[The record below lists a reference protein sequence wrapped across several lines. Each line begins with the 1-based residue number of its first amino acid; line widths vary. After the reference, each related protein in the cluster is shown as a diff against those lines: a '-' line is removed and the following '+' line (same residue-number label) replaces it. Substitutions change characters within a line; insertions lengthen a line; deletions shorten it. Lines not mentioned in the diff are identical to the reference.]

1 MTLSETPPFYCT
13 FTKSFGAI
21 LHQLQCSLALT
32 TYQAGKLVFFSAAE
46 DGSVQQLPRDFK
58 RAMGLAV
65 QHNRMAIATQ
75 DELVVL
81 ANAPGLAATYPN
93 KPNYYDQ
100 FYVPRATYYTG
111 AIDLHDI
118 GWDKDGKL
126 WGVNT
131 LFSSLV
137 QLNDCYSFEPK
148 WTPPF
153 IQQQASE
160 DCCHLNGMAM
170 VDCSPRFVT
179 MFGKTNTP
187 KGWRQGIQSGGLVM
201 DITNNQVIAE
211 GLAMPHS
218 PRWINNELY
227 CLLSAKGE
235 LVKINIQTG
244 QYDVITRHNGF
255 VRGLATYGDY
265 LFIGL
270 SKSRQSAS
278 EQRNLPV
285 AANAMECGIDI
296 VHLPT
301 ASIAGAVRYSTS
313 VEEIYDVQV
322 MPFAKRPG
330 ILNHTNPLHHK
341 ALHTPT
347 DCYWADE

>member
-1 MTLSETPPFYCT
+1 MSSTETQPFSCT
-13 FTKSFGAI
+13 FTTSVGTI
-21 LHQLQCSLALT
+21 LKELECSLALT
-32 TYQAGKLVFFSAAE
+32 TYQAGKLILISAA
-46 DGSVQQLPRDFK
+46 DNGSVQQLPRDFK

-65 QHNRMAIATQ
+65 EKNRIAIATE

-81 ANAPGLAATYPN
+81 SNASGLAENYPN
-93 KPNYYDQ
+93 KPNFYDQ

-118 GWDKDGKL
+118 GWDKDGNL

-137 QLNDCYSFEPK
+137 QLNDHYSFEPK

-153 IQQQASE
+153 IEQQASE
-160 DCCHLNGMAM
+160 DYCHLNGMAM
-170 VDCSPRFVT
+170 VDGSPRYVT
-179 MFGKTNTP
+179 MFGKTNTA
-187 KGWRQGIQSGGLVM
+187 KGWRNGIETGGLII
-201 DITNNQVIAE
+201 DITNNHIIAE

-235 LVKINIQTG
+235 LVKIDLQTG
-244 QYDVITRHNGF
+244 QNHVVSKHNGF
-255 VRGLATYGDY
+255 VRGLANYGDY

-270 SKSRQSAS
+270 SKNREKAS
-278 EQRNLPV
+278 LKRNLPV
-285 AANAMECGIDI
+285 AEKVMECGIDI
-296 VHLPT
+296 LHIPT
-301 ASIAGAVRYSTS
+301 ASVVGGLRYMTS
-313 VEEIYDVQV
+313 AEEIYDVQV
-322 MPFAKRPG
+322 LPYAKRPG
-330 ILNHTNPLHHK
+330 ILNHTNLLHHK

-347 DCYWADE
+347 ACYWADE